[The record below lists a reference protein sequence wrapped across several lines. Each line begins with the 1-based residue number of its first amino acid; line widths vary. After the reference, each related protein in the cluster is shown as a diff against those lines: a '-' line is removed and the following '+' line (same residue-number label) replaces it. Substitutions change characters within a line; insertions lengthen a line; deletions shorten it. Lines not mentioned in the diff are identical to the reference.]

1 MATVIQLKRS
11 STQNDVPT
19 TSDLSLGELAVNTYH
34 GRVYTEKND
43 GSASIVEVGSI
54 PASLTI
60 NGAYSFPTSDGSSG
74 QVLKTD
80 GSGTLTFQN
89 ESGGGGGGATLSI
102 FKYTVSSNTTVFTGN
117 DDDNQSLS
125 YTVGA
130 EQVFLNGVKLVDGGT
145 DYTATNAN
153 TITLAQNAISGDV
166 LEVVAVTAADLVAGF
181 FTATSFSTTSANQ
194 VLSSNAVT
202 NKAIKYV
209 INATH
214 DSAGT
219 HAAEVLL
226 INDGSN
232 AYFVQYGDVFSNSSL
247 FSLSAD
253 INSGNMRLLV
263 TPANT
268 NTTIDTFQIRH
279 S

>member
-1 MATVIQLKRS
+1 MATVIQFKRS
-11 STQNDVPT
+11 STQNDVPA
-19 TSDLSLGELAVNTYH
+19 TSDLALGEVAINTYH
-34 GRVYTEKND
+34 GRMYTEKND
-43 GSASIVEVGSI
+43 GSAAIVEIGSN

-60 NGAYSFPTSDGSSG
+60 NDAITFPTSDGSAN
-74 QVLKTD
+74 QVLQTN
-80 GSGTLTFQN
+80 GSGTLSF
-89 ESGGGGGGATLSI
+89 ATLGGSGVSI
-102 FKYTVSSNTTVFTGN
+102 FKYTITSNTTSITGN
-117 DDDNQSLS
+117 DDDSNSLS
-125 YTVGA
+125 YTVGS

-145 DYTATNAN
+145 DYTATNST
-153 TITLAQNAISGDV
+153 TITLAQNAINGDV
-166 LEVVAVTAADLVAGF
+166 VEVVAVTAAQLVQGF
-181 FTATSFSTTSANQ
+181 FTQSTFSATTANQ
-194 VLSSNAVT
+194 VLSQNAVANT
-202 NKAIKYV
+202 GIKYV

-214 DSAGT
+214 ASAGT

-253 INSGNMRLLV
+253 VNSGNMRLLV

>member
-1 MATVIQLKRS
+1 MATVIQFKRS
-11 STQNDVPT
+11 STQNDLPT
-19 TSDLSLGELAVNTYH
+19 TGDLSLGEVAINTYH
-34 GRVYTEKND
+34 GRMYTEKND
-43 GSASIVEVGSI
+43 GSAAIVEIGSN
-54 PASLTI
+54 PKTFQI
-60 NGAYSFPTSDGSSG
+60 NDAITFPTSDGSAN
-74 QVLKTD
+74 QVLQTN
-80 GSGTLTFQN
+80 GSGTLSF
-89 ESGGGGGGATLSI
+89 ATLGGSGISI
-102 FKYTVSSNTTVFTGN
+102 FKYTITSNTTSITGN
-117 DDDNQSLS
+117 DDDSNSLS
-125 YTVGA
+125 YTVGS

-145 DYTATNAN
+145 DYTATNS
-153 TITLAQNAISGDV
+153 TTVTLAQNAINGDV
-166 LEVVAVTAADLVAGF
+166 VEVVAVTAADLVQGY
-181 FTATSFSTTSANQ
+181 FTESSFSATTANQ
-194 VLSSNAVT
+194 VLSSNAVA

-214 DSAGT
+214 ASAGT

-232 AYFVQYGDVFSNSSL
+232 AYFVQYGDVYSNSSL

-253 INSGNMRLLV
+253 VNSGNMRLLV

>member
-43 GSASIVEVGSI
+43 GSAAIVEVGSI

-166 LEVVAVTAADLVAGF
+166 LEVVAVSAADLVAGF
-181 FTATSFSTTSANQ
+181 FTATSFSTTSSNQ

-202 NKAIKYV
+202 TKAIKYI

-232 AYFVQYGDVFSNSSL
+232 AYFVQYGDVFSNASL

>member
-1 MATVIQLKRS
+1 MATVIQFKRS
-11 STQNDVPT
+11 STQNDVPA
-19 TSDLSLGELAVNTYH
+19 TSDLALGEVAINTYH
-34 GRVYTEKND
+34 GRMYTEKND
-43 GSASIVEVGSI
+43 GSAAIVEIGSN

-60 NGAYSFPTSDGSSG
+60 NDAITFPTSDGSAN
-74 QVLKTD
+74 QVLQTN
-80 GSGTLTFQN
+80 GSGTLSF
-89 ESGGGGGGATLSI
+89 ATLGGSGISI
-102 FKYTVSSNTTVFTGN
+102 FKYTITGNTTAITGN
-117 DDDNQSLS
+117 DDDSNSLS
-125 YTVGA
+125 YTVGS

-145 DYTATNAN
+145 DYTATNS
-153 TITLAQNAISGDV
+153 TTVTLAQNAISGDV
-166 LEVVAVTAADLVAGF
+166 VEVVAVTAAQLVQGF
-181 FTATSFSTTSANQ
+181 FTQSTFSATTANQ
-194 VLSSNAVT
+194 VLSQNAVANT
-202 NKAIKYV
+202 GIKYV

-214 DSAGT
+214 ASAGT

-253 INSGNMRLLV
+253 VNSGNMRLLV